1 MINAYYDK
9 YTLMSQLSQ
18 GRNDGKRLSNRCK
31 KTTIKRKGSETVA
44 TFGERIREL
53 RKLQN
58 MKQSELA
65 DILHVSKYTVSVW
78 ERDIRKPEFSTLET
92 ICDVFNVKLNYLL
105 GASEDD
111 SPPAMPTDEDNVEI
125 SEADNLEMV
134 KHIARTFSRL
144 SVRSQRIVTGS
155 RGWFTAIWL

>member
-1 MINAYYDK
+1 M
-9 YTLMSQLSQ
+9 
-18 GRNDGKRLSNRCK
+18 
-31 KTTIKRKGSETVA
+31 A

-53 RKLQN
+53 RKLQD

-111 SPPAMPTDEDNVEI
+111 SPPAMPTDEDIVEI

-144 SVRSQRIVTGS
+144 SVRSQRIVAA
-155 RGWFTAIWL
+155 AIREAYRQDKEAGLLQFGCSIEAHPFVSETLGESEDMLIAKEKSEA